1 MSIEGRIA
9 IDIGFTDT
17 HTAEGVQGVQRIT
30 LTATDSYTAGK
41 VAVLTGTVTTAGT
54 TFGAATGYRDAS
66 GNTVTFTE
74 ISRVAFKASQ
84 DSTVSDDAGFAKIRC
99 RTGLVAVGE
108 LRVSPGETLT
118 LARTSALT
126 WTAGTASYTLVLYG
140 T

>member
-17 HTAEGVQGVQRIT
+17 HTTEGVQNVQRIA
-30 LTATDSYTAGK
+30 LTATDSYTSGK
-41 VAVLTGTVTTAGT
+41 VAVLAGTVTTAGT
-54 TFGAATGYRDAS
+54 TFGSATGYRDAS
-66 GNTVTFTE
+66 GNTVTFTQ
-74 ISRVAFKASQ
+74 IQRVAFKASQ

-99 RTGLVAVGE
+99 RTGLVGIGE
-108 LRVSPGETLT
+108 ISIGAGESLT
-118 LARTSALT
+118 LARTSPVT